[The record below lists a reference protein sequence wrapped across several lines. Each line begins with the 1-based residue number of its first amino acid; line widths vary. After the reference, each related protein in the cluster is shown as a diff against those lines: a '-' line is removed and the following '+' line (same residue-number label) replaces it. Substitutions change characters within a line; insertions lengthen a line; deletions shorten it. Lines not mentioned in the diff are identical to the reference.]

1 MVKLLSAIQ
10 SLVESS
16 NVLSGLGLSAR
27 PDWAR
32 WLLYGFSWIGYP
44 SLLMD
49 FHRWWS
55 KKMSSL
61 GGQTFKKSFNLHLN
75 GVQSPG
81 KKSVF

>member
-16 NVLSGLGLSAR
+16 NVLSGLGLRAR

-32 WLLYGFSWIGYP
+32 WLLYGFSWIGCP

-49 FHRWWS
+49 FQTSISFIEADSWLTDR
-55 KKMSSL
+55 SL
-61 GGQTFKKSFNLHLN
+61 NFFSMEAVLILSLINI
-75 GVQSPG
+75 
-81 KKSVF
+81 